1 MKNRPWIKRWACVV
15 FACGWVVSVQA
26 RTEERTLLLVPREA
40 ATTKLGLDLA
50 NRYPV
55 LLITYRVAPNGSVSL
70 HGWTGTGW
78 VNITLSNYTSGKF
91 FEEGPNSA
99 LLVEKAGVPL
109 PEKLIP
115 PAEWCKDVSKI
126 TTTQVRP
133 LLHLTGQY
141 FDFSYK
147 DWKWFAKRFGMEID
161 AINPEGL
168 NMAWYHRRL
177 DENLKAGDPA
187 SADDLHYW
195 VSIRQTVAVEP
206 EAVEAME
213 DPFTNAVPEAVIMGA
228 GDVPA
233 ELEVEKDEAAEK
245 SSPEE
250 TPEEM

>member
-1 MKNRPWIKRWACVV
+1 MKNRLWMKRWTCVV
-15 FACGWVVSVQA
+15 FACGWAVSVQA
-26 RTEERTLLLVPREA
+26 RTEERTLILVPREA
-40 ATTKLGLDLA
+40 ATTKLGLDLSS
-50 NRYPV
+50 RYSV
-55 LLITYRVAPNGSVSL
+55 MLVTYRVAPNGGVSL

-91 FEEGPNSA
+91 FEKGPDSA
-99 LLVEKAGVPL
+99 LIVETASVPIS
-109 PEKLIP
+109 EKLIP
-115 PAEWCKDVSKI
+115 PMGWCKDVSKI

-177 DENLKAGDPA
+177 DENLKAGDPT
-187 SADDLHYW
+187 SADDLQYW
-195 VSIRQTVAVEP
+195 VSIRQSVSVESETVEEMAN
-206 EAVEAME
+206 
-213 DPFTNAVPEAVIMGA
+213 PFTNAVPEVIIMGA

-233 ELEVEKDEAAEK
+233 EVEVEKDEVVEK
-245 SSPEE
+245 SSPVEA
-250 TPEEM
+250 PEEM